1 MSATI
6 NPRVRNKRVV
16 GEVRLGSALEDT
28 FEPHMPHE
36 YKRRRNFVLYC
47 RTHNSGRK
55 DCKFLPQEGA
65 VKKTNEKAKWFG
77 SPVAYIATAGF
88 IAAGMIAA
96 MMVKLLLHDPHI
108 LNIVLLVAIAG
119 ASVPLLLSLVQQ
131 VFKGNF
137 SVDILALLSIV
148 TSLVLRQYWVAA
160 IVVLMLSG
168 GQALE
173 GFATRRASSVLN
185 ALAKRMPQTAHR
197 AGTAV
202 EDVSIDAIAVGDE
215 LLIYPH
221 EICPVDG
228 LVVGGKGGMDESYL
242 TGEPF
247 LIAKAPGA
255 NVLSGSINGN
265 ASLTIRATKV
275 ASDSRYAKIVDVL
288 HASEENRPRIQRL
301 GDRLGSWYT
310 PMAITIALASWYFS
324 GQSERFLAVLVIATP
339 CPLLISI
346 PVAII
351 GAISVGARLG
361 IIIKDP
367 SILEKMDT
375 CHTLIVD
382 KTGTLTYGKP
392 TVTSIDSFPGT
403 TQETALKYVASLERY
418 SKHPLASAILAVA
431 EKHKLQL
438 IGVENVSEAPGAGLT
453 GLVAGRQ
460 VTVTGRGK
468 LSPENLSAMPPV
480 APGLECVL
488 LLDGKLAGVIHF
500 QDEPRRET
508 QSFLSHL
515 DLKHS
520 ISKIILLS
528 GDRAAEV
535 ALFAAR
541 MGITEAY
548 GGKSPEEK
556 VELVRETTLKGRTLY
571 IGDGINDAPAM
582 MAATAGIALGVN
594 SDITSEAAGA
604 VILKSSLVGVDQL
617 MHIGRRMRGIALVSA
632 VGGMG
637 LSLIGM
643 GAASFGLITPIQ
655 GAIAQELIDI
665 LSILNSL
672 RMILPTGSLTDFE
685 APPGSTGEFA
695 VD

>member
-1 MSATI
+1 
-6 NPRVRNKRVV
+6 
-16 GEVRLGSALEDT
+16 
-28 FEPHMPHE
+28 
-36 YKRRRNFVLYC
+36 
-47 RTHNSGRK
+47 
-55 DCKFLPQEGA
+55 
-65 VKKTNEKAKWFG
+65 VKQTNADAKWFD
-77 SPVAYIATAGF
+77 SPVTHLATAGL

-96 MMVKLLLHDPHI
+96 LMVKLLVDD
-108 LNIVLLVAIAG
+108 NRAVNTVLLVAIAA

-131 VFKGNF
+131 VFQGNF
-137 SVDILALLSIV
+137 SVDILALLSIG
-148 TSLVLRQYWVAA
+148 TSLALEQYWVAA

-168 GQALE
+168 GQTLE

-185 ALAKRMPQTAHR
+185 ALAKRMPQAAHR

-202 EDVSIDAIAVGDE
+202 EDVPIDAIGIGDT
-215 LLIYPH
+215 LLVYPH

-228 LVVGGKGGMDESYL
+228 LVVGGQGSMDESYL

-255 NVLSGSINGN
+255 IVLSGSINGN
-265 ASLTIRATKV
+265 VALTIRATKI
-275 ASDSRYAKIVDVL
+275 ASDSRYAKIVEVL
-288 HASEENRPRIQRL
+288 HASEENRPQIQRL

-310 PMAITIALASWYFS
+310 PMAIIIALASWYFS

-367 SILEKMDT
+367 SVLEKIDT
-375 CHTLIVD
+375 CHTLVVD

-392 TVTSIDSFPGT
+392 KVTSIDSFRGIE
-403 TQETALKYVASLERY
+403 QETALEYVASLERY
-418 SKHPLASAILAVA
+418 SKHPLAGAILAAA
-431 EKHKLQL
+431 EKHKLEL
-438 IGVENVSEAPGAGLT
+438 LAVENVSEAPGAGLT

-480 APGLECVL
+480 APGLECVVL
-488 LLDGKLAGVIHF
+488 FEGKLAAVIHF
-500 QDEPRRET
+500 QDEPRRES

-515 DLKHS
+515 DSKHA

-528 GDRAAEV
+528 GDRPDEV

-548 GGKSPEEK
+548 GSKSPEEK
-556 VELVRETTLKGRTLY
+556 VELVRESTLKGRTLY

-582 MAATAGIALGVN
+582 MAATAAIALGVN

-637 LSLIGM
+637 LSLVGM
-643 GAASFGLITPIQ
+643 GAASLGLITPIQ
-655 GAIAQELIDI
+655 GAIAQELIDL

-685 APPGSTGEFA
+685 APASSTGEFA
-695 VD
+695 AD

>member
-1 MSATI
+1 MLL
-6 NPRVRNKRVV
+6 PR
-16 GEVRLGSALEDT
+16 ECALK
-28 FEPHMPHE
+28 EPH
-36 YKRRRNFVLYC
+36 
-47 RTHNSGRK
+47 
-55 DCKFLPQEGA
+55 A
-65 VKKTNEKAKWFG
+65 IAKWLD
-77 SPVAYIATAGF
+77 SPVAHIATAGF

-96 MMVKLLLHDPHI
+96 MMVKLLLHNLHI

-119 ASVPLLLSLVQQ
+119 ASIPLLVSLVQQ
-131 VFKGNF
+131 VFRGNF
-137 SVDILALLSIV
+137 SVDILALLSIA
-148 TSLVLRQYWVAA
+148 TSLVLGQYWVAA

-202 EDVSIDAIAVGDE
+202 EDVSIDTIAVGDE

-228 LVVGGKGGMDESYL
+228 LVVSGQGSMDESYL

-247 LIAKAPGA
+247 LIAKAPGT

-265 ASLTIRATKV
+265 VALTIRATKI
-275 ASDSRYAKIVDVL
+275 ASDSRYAKIVEVL
-288 HASEENRPRIQRL
+288 HASEENRPKIQRL

-310 PMAITIALASWYFS
+310 PMAIAIALASWYFS

-367 SILEKMDT
+367 SILEKIDT
-375 CHTLIVD
+375 CRTLIVD

-392 TVTSIDSFPGT
+392 TVTSIEWFGGT
-403 TQETALKYVASLERY
+403 TRETALQYVASLERF
-418 SKHPLASAILAVA
+418 SKHPLASAVLAAA
-431 EKHKLQL
+431 EKDGLEL
-438 IGVENVSEAPGAGLT
+438 LGVKNVSEAPGAGLT
-453 GLVAGRQ
+453 GLVTGRQ

-500 QDEPRRET
+500 QDEPRRESK
-508 QSFLSHL
+508 SFLSHL
-515 DLKHS
+515 DSKHS
-520 ISKIILLS
+520 ISEIVLLS
-528 GDRAAEV
+528 GDRPAEV

-541 MGITEAY
+541 LGITEAH
-548 GGKSPEEK
+548 GGRSPEEK
-556 VELVRETTLKGRTLY
+556 VEFVREATLHGRTLY

-604 VILKSSLVGVDQL
+604 VILQSSLVSVDQL
-617 MHIGRRMRGIALVSA
+617 MHIGRRMRGIALISA

-643 GAASFGLITPIQ
+643 AAASVGLISPIQ
-655 GAIAQELIDI
+655 GAIAQEVIDL

-685 APPGSTGEFA
+685 AHPEGIKNLAG
-695 VD
+695 